1 VEPEPDNSMGPF
13 TLKPL
18 MDRVIDDVGEGILQP
33 MSRNP
38 AALPSGHAVLLH
50 EQVIP
55 GGANVEGF
63 GGARW
68 FTDLDVANLGG
79 MPSMVTIQLL
89 AADQANPAP
98 EGVSFMLES
107 GASVRYRDAFAELFD
122 FEGSGALRVLVDSPY
137 VTTTSRTYAA
147 DDDGSYGQGIPAHNR
162 MRAIHYGDMGRLVGL
177 SESGN
182 TSDGFR
188 TNIGLANAT
197 GAVVMVEIAL
207 YSSDHTLVDLIE
219 VSLAAYEQTQL
230 NRVFPEATEVG
241 YAVLSTSTPGGTF
254 YAYGSVVDN
263 KTADPTFI
271 AIQ

>member
-1 VEPEPDNSMGPF
+1 
-13 TLKPL
+13 
-18 MDRVIDDVGEGILQP
+18 MDRVIDDLGEGALQP
-33 MSRNP
+33 MSLNP

-50 EQVIP
+50 ETVIP
-55 GGANVEGF
+55 GGANVVGF

-89 AADQANPAP
+89 AADQANSSPASVTFSLGA
-98 EGVSFMLES
+98 GV
-107 GASVRYRDAFAELFD
+107 SVRYADAFAELFD
-122 FEGSGALRVLVDSPY
+122 FEGSGALRVLADSPS
-137 VTTTSRTYAA
+137 VATSSRTYAA
-147 DDDGSYGQGIPAHNR
+147 DEDGSYGQGIPAHGV
-162 MRAIHYGDMGRLVGL
+162 MRAVHFGEIGRLVGL

-197 GAVVMVEIAL
+197 AAMVIVEVQL
-207 YSSDHTLVDLIE
+207 YSSDNMLLDSFELT
-219 VSLAAYEQTQL
+219 LAAYEQRQL
-230 NRVFPEATEVG
+230 NRVFPEATDVG
-241 YAVLSTSTPGGTF
+241 YAIVSTSTPGGAF

-263 KTADPTFI
+263 RTADPTFI

>member
-1 VEPEPDNSMGPF
+1 MH
-13 TLKPL
+13 L
-18 MDRVIDDVGEGILQP
+18 
-33 MSRNP
+33 NP
-38 AALPSGHAVLLH
+38 AALPSGYAVLLH
-50 EQVIP
+50 EVVIP
-55 GGANVEGF
+55 GGGNVVGF

-68 FTDLDVANLGG
+68 LTDLDVANIGG
-79 MPSMVTIQLL
+79 MQTMVTIQLL
-89 AADQANPAP
+89 AADQPNPSP
-98 EGVSFMLES
+98 ESVSFSLEP

-122 FEGSGALRVLVDSPY
+122 FEGSGALRILVDSPY

-147 DDDGSYGQGIPAHNR
+147 DEDGSYGQGIPAHNQ
-162 MRAIHYGDMGRLVGL
+162 MRAIHYGVMGRLVGL

-182 TSDGFR
+182 TTDGYR

-197 GAVVMVEIAL
+197 GATVMAEVAL
-207 YSSDHTLVDLIE
+207 YSSDHSLVDLVE

-241 YAVLSTSTPGGTF
+241 YAVLSTSTPGGAF

>member
-1 VEPEPDNSMGPF
+1 
-13 TLKPL
+13 
-18 MDRVIDDVGEGILQP
+18 

-38 AALPSGHAVLLH
+38 AALPSGHAALLH
-50 EQVIP
+50 PLVIP
-55 GGANVEGF
+55 GGGNVVGF

-68 FTDLDVANLGG
+68 LTDLDVANMGG
-79 MPSMVTIQLL
+79 MASMVTIQLL
-89 AADQANPAP
+89 AADQANPTP
-98 EGVSFMLES
+98 EGVSFLLAP
-107 GASVRYRDAFAELFD
+107 GAGVRYRDAFAELFD
-122 FEGSGALRVLVDSPY
+122 FEGTGALRVLVDSPY
-137 VTTTSRTYAA
+137 VATSSRTYAA
-147 DDDGSYGQGIPAHNR
+147 DEDGSYGQGIPAHTM
-162 MRAIHYGDMGRLVGL
+162 MRAVRYGEMGRLVGL

-197 GAVVMVEIAL
+197 GAMVMVDVML
-207 YSSDHTLVDLIE
+207 YSSDGELVDTIQLT
-219 VSLAAYEQTQL
+219 LDGYEQRQL

-241 YAVLSTSTPGGTF
+241 SAIVSTSTPGGAF